1 MHSRFTAL
9 RLAVIILFSCAL
21 TGGAC
26 IFHHEASNHPTTKSV
41 RHDAIRRAQVW
52 SPTDVPAMDMA
63 GGPQGPGAF
72 KPGETITCDYQ
83 QQEMNGLS
91 PKFMCAI
98 AGADKDV
105 IKVKYGRDN
114 PEVYGEMLASRLFWA
129 LGFGA
134 DRMYAV
140 RVICRGCPASIKA
153 GTSLPSG
160 DRLFDPATV
169 ERKAAGREIE
179 TFANQGW
186 AWWEL
191 DDVKEAAGGAP
202 VAQRDALKLLAV
214 FIQHSDS
221 KPEQQRLVC
230 LDEDAKK
237 APPGAPCAHSFM
249 MVQDLGLTF
258 GRTDIFF
265 SKTNYVNIDRWGTTS
280 VWAPL
285 PGCVGNLYKPFLGT
299 LERPP
304 ITEPGRSFLSG
315 LLNQLRDEQI
325 RDLFTAARVDL
336 RSHDPRRDRGLG
348 GADVAPGDARVI
360 DDWVAA
366 FKRKRQEIDVR
377 TCPAAV
383 TR

>member
-1 MHSRFTAL
+1 
-9 RLAVIILFSCAL
+9 
-21 TGGAC
+21 
-26 IFHHEASNHPTTKSV
+26 
-41 RHDAIRRAQVW
+41 
-52 SPTDVPAMDMA
+52 
-63 GGPQGPGAF
+63 
-72 KPGETITCDYQ
+72 
-83 QQEMNGLS
+83 
-91 PKFMCAI
+91 
-98 AGADKDV
+98 
-105 IKVKYGRDN
+105 
-114 PEVYGEMLASRLFWA
+114 
-129 LGFGA
+129 
-134 DRMYAV
+134 
-140 RVICRGCPASIKA
+140 
-153 GTSLPSG
+153 
-160 DRLFDPATV
+160 
-169 ERKAAGREIE
+169 
-179 TFANQGW
+179 
-186 AWWEL
+186 
-191 DDVKEAAGGAP
+191 
-202 VAQRDALKLLAV
+202 
-214 FIQHSDS
+214 
-221 KPEQQRLVC
+221 
-230 LDEDAKK
+230 
-237 APPGAPCAHSFM
+237 